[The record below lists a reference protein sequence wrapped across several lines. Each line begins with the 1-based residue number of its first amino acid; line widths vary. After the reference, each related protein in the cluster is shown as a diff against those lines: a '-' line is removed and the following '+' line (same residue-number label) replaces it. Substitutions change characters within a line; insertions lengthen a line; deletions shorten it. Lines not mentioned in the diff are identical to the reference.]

1 MRSASSSADQLFV
14 FFLAKVEGLVDDEE
28 DEDED
33 EVLLWYLCVDNDSLW
48 TAASPSTT
56 SSGPYVILSDDIRS
70 R

>member
-28 DEDED
+28 DEDD
-33 EVLLWYLCVDNDSLW
+33 VLLWYLCVDNDSLW

>member
-1 MRSASSSADQLFV
+1 MG
-14 FFLAKVEGLVDDEE
+14 GLVDDEE